1 MNNDNEI
8 KLVES
13 QIAYL
18 YNLRQQLNDLVIDN
32 GVVVDEEIYI
42 KTNNVFK
49 SFNENKYV
57 DKNEYMDLIKEY
69 ENLVI
74 I

>member
-1 MNNDNEI
+1 MNDNKEI
-8 KLVES
+8 KLAES

-32 GVVVDEEIYI
+32 GVVVDEDIYI

-57 DKNEYMDLIKEY
+57 DKNEYMDLIKKY
-69 ENLVI
+69 ESLVAI
-74 I
+74 